1 MNADRNQQEQLQ
13 EKNEASTQQMEQ
25 QMRQSPGSV
34 TQQQIDNKVTL
45 LCFSNIDVSV
55 ALAVCLTTWSLDLWV
70 MALTRGESVVCSCI
84 DGNAVIM
91 MFL

>member
-1 MNADRNQQEQLQ
+1 MQVNADRNQQEQLQ

-45 LCFSNIDVSV
+45 LCFSYRCQCCS
-55 ALAVCLTTWSLDLWV
+55 AVCLTTQVL
-70 MALTRGESVVCSCI
+70 
-84 DGNAVIM
+84 
-91 MFL
+91 

>member
-34 TQQQIDNKVTL
+34 TQQQIDNKVPPL
-45 LCFSNIDVSV
+45 LRYV
-55 ALAVCLTTWSLDLWV
+55 
-70 MALTRGESVVCSCI
+70 ESMLLSAQCADDC
-84 DGNAVIM
+84 
-91 MFL
+91 